1 MHSFRQAGP
10 RASWPDQS
18 IAESL
23 LARLEGFQGYPK
35 TSRGREVWI
44 DALLMAVSEQHA
56 RAVIAVFDEK
66 FPTLKRLRDVVNE
79 LRSKFEKPVDLI
91 EKWKAEGAEYDPAW
105 LPNAIREALA
115 AKERKQTEERE
126 RLLKLGRP
134 TEPKETEADVR
145 LKHALETLEGGYDIA
160 DGDGV

>member
-1 MHSFRQAGP
+1 
-10 RASWPDQS
+10 
-18 IAESL
+18 
-23 LARLEGFQGYPK
+23 
-35 TSRGREVWI
+35 
-44 DALLMAVSEQHA
+44 MAVSEQHA

-66 FPTLKRLRDVVNE
+66 FPTLKQLRDAVHN
-79 LRSKFEKPVDLI
+79 LRPKFDKPVDLI

-115 AKERKQTEERE
+115 AKERKQSKERE

-160 DGDGV
+160 DGDGI